1 MIITK
6 ISNYNASK
14 YAGDPD
20 ESDTKGDVRFIDKD
34 LSVLF
39 SCLQGRV
46 RFGPGTSGNNG
57 ENIAGQFLT
66 ITTNGT
72 PNAESTFSHTMG
84 SIPVGY
90 IIIGQDKAGSLYQLS
105 NTGTA
110 WTNTTISLKCS
121 VASVKFNL
129 FLLM

>member
-1 MIITK
+1 MIVNK

-14 YAGDPD
+14 YAQDPD
-20 ESDTKGDVRFIDKD
+20 ESDTKGDVRFFDKD
-34 LSVLF
+34 MIVLF
-39 SCLQGRV
+39 NCLQGRV
-46 RFGPGTSGNNG
+46 RFGTGTSGQNG
-57 ENIAGQFLT
+57 ENMSGKFLT

-72 PNAESTFSHTMG
+72 PDTESTFTHAMG

-90 IIIGQDKAGSLYQLS
+90 IIIGQNKAGLLYQLA

-110 WTNTTISLKCS
+110 WTNNTISLKCS
-121 VASVKFNL
+121 IASVTFNL